1 MNEETK
7 KINEDM
13 KNLAAE
19 SSPELQ
25 AFRKAKFA
33 MLLDQTYRIKR
44 FMLIYYNFR
53 CERMEDQFWL
63 YGGDLNNT
71 EKGNISEPEKAY
83 FSNYKGLVMDYI

>member
-53 CERMEDQFWL
+53 C
-63 YGGDLNNT
+63 
-71 EKGNISEPEKAY
+71 
-83 FSNYKGLVMDYI
+83 